1 MRRILLLVVVL
12 TTMGTIAQAQDLP
25 KWEFAPTY
33 TILWA
38 DIDVLDNETVH
49 GYGLSLQFN
58 VNNYLG
64 LVAEWTAT
72 HGASGPVTVIQ
83 PGGTPLVIPEMD
95 TRFYTFLGGPR
106 VTMRRNRVNVFGHFL
121 VGMGN
126 SKVEDEVSGFRTGNG
141 EFAMGIGGGLD
152 IYVGGPLSIRAAQF
166 DYVPIHTDIGTR
178 LSGGGGTGSVSD
190 TSTGW
195 QHNTRLQIGVVF
207 RFGQR

>member
-1 MRRILLLVVVL
+1 MRKILLLVVVL
-12 TTMGTIAQAQDLP
+12 ATTGTIAQAQDLP

-49 GYGLSLQFN
+49 GYGLSLQWN

-72 HGASGPVTVIQ
+72 HGASGPVTVFT
-83 PGGTPLVIPEMD
+83 GTGSLVIPEMD

-106 VTMRRNRVNVFGHFL
+106 ATMRRGRINVFGHFL

-152 IYVGGPLSIRAAQF
+152 INVSQLLSIRAAQF

-178 LSGGGGTGSVSD
+178 LSGGGGTGSVGD

-195 QHNTRLQIGVVF
+195 QHNTRLQLGVVF
-207 RFGQR
+207 KFGQR